1 MKMGRGGESL
11 NNRPLS
17 RIIYIIFLN
26 ENIYFYMILSA
37 HIFCRITM
45 TNSKKNYKK
54 NRGVGDARG
63 LETTFIICYPPYHY
77 VHSIEEMNI
86 CN

>member
-1 MKMGRGGESL
+1 MKMGRGESL

-17 RIIYIIFLN
+17 RIIYIIFFN

-45 TNSKKNYKK
+45 TNSKKKK
-54 NRGVGDARG
+54 IIKRTGGWATRADLRRRSLFVIHP
-63 LETTFIICYPPYHY
+63 TTMCIQLKK
-77 VHSIEEMNI
+77 
-86 CN
+86 